1 MTSPP
6 NVLWIMADQ
15 LRFDYL
21 SCYGHS
27 KLYTP
32 NIDALA
38 MRGVQFNNVYVQS
51 PVCGPSR
58 MSAYTGRY
66 VRSHGSTWNGMP
78 LRVGERTIGDHLK
91 ENGIKSVLVG
101 KTHMVAD
108 AEGMAWLGI
117 DPNSEIGVR
126 VSECGFVPFERDDGL
141 HPNSERQRWSS
152 YDDYLAENGYTSDN
166 PWGDFANSGL
176 SANGDLLSGWL
187 LKNSRLPANIPEEH
201 SETAYMTNRAIDFMS
216 QASENDQPWL
226 CHLSYIKP
234 HWPYI
239 VPSPYHK
246 MYSEEDINKPIRSDK
261 EKRTNHPLL
270 RAYQNAR
277 VSRCFSRDEVR
288 DHVIP
293 AYMGL
298 IKQLDDNLGRL
309 FQWMDK
315 SNLSKNTVIIF
326 SSDHGDYLGDHWM
339 GDKDFYHEMAV
350 KVPLIIHDPRK
361 VSDKSRGSVK
371 TELVEMIDLAPTI
384 LSFFG
389 CAPKP
394 HIIEGRDLTPLLEGT
409 AGFSRNYVISEHDY
423 HWSEMAKELN
433 QQQDLAHTKMIFDG
447 RWKYIRCEGFEPIL
461 FDLLSDPNELVD
473 LASSMNSIDQEARSR
488 LEAALE
494 SWAMRHHSRT
504 TGTEEILASQK
515 KASELGILIGFW
527 DEKEFEDK
535 TGKKFENLK
544 PVGKKEK

>member
-1 MTSPP
+1 
-6 NVLWIMADQ
+6 
-15 LRFDYL
+15 
-21 SCYGHS
+21 
-27 KLYTP
+27 
-32 NIDALA
+32 
-38 MRGVQFNNVYVQS
+38 
-51 PVCGPSR
+51 

-91 ENGIKSVLVG
+91 KNGIQSVLVG

-126 VSECGFVPFERDDGL
+126 VSECGFIPFERDDGL
-141 HPNSERQRWSS
+141 HPNSKRQRWSS
-152 YDDYLAENGYTSDN
+152 YDDYLEKNGYTSDN

-176 SANGDLLSGWL
+176 SENGDLLSGWL

-315 SNLSKNTVIIF
+315 SNLSENTVIIF

-433 QQQDLAHTKMIFDG
+433 QKQDLAHTKMIFDG

-461 FDLLSDPNELVD
+461 FDLLSDPHELVD

-515 KASELGILIGFW
+515 KAAELGILIGFW

>member
-1 MTSPP
+1 
-6 NVLWIMADQ
+6 
-15 LRFDYL
+15 
-21 SCYGHS
+21 
-27 KLYTP
+27 
-32 NIDALA
+32 
-38 MRGVQFNNVYVQS
+38 
-51 PVCGPSR
+51 
-58 MSAYTGRY
+58 
-66 VRSHGSTWNGMP
+66 
-78 LRVGERTIGDHLK
+78 
-91 ENGIKSVLVG
+91 
-101 KTHMVAD
+101 
-108 AEGMAWLGI
+108 
-117 DPNSEIGVR
+117 
-126 VSECGFVPFERDDGL
+126 
-141 HPNSERQRWSS
+141 
-152 YDDYLAENGYTSDN
+152 
-166 PWGDFANSGL
+166 
-176 SANGDLLSGWL
+176 
-187 LKNSRLPANIPEEH
+187 
-201 SETAYMTNRAIDFMS
+201 
-216 QASENDQPWL
+216 
-226 CHLSYIKP
+226 
-234 HWPYI
+234 
-239 VPSPYHK
+239 
-246 MYSEEDINKPIRSDK
+246 
-261 EKRTNHPLL
+261 
-270 RAYQNAR
+270 
-277 VSRCFSRDEVR
+277 
-288 DHVIP
+288 
-293 AYMGL
+293 MGL

-371 TELVEMIDLAPTI
+371 SELVEMIDLAPTI

-394 HIIEGRDLTPLLEGT
+394 HIIEGRDLTPLLNGT

-461 FDLLSDPNELVD
+461 FDLLSDPHELVD

-515 KASELGILIGFW
+515 KAAELGILIGFW